1 MKIDGHQM
9 LQRVLLEKAGY
20 QSIFHAVAE
29 MTVFSHPATVY
40 QTKNQNIFR
49 IIRDAP
55 RRGIIAFELNAM
67 YDDNN
72 GPARA
77 FEWAIEGKFDW
88 KDVQFNHIYSDSQ
101 NVKLYT
107 SLANLCVTPAF
118 LAKLTDTDPA
128 VVQMLKY
135 RAYDLYGFVPE
146 GEAVPKKPGF
156 YDLLKWHAFPDPVQN
171 VEVCFRE
178 RMKTCPKNR
187 ASISAKELGWL
198 YSKFKPD
205 ASL

>member
-9 LQRVLLEKAGY
+9 LQRLLLDKAGY

-29 MTVFSHPATVY
+29 MTVFSHPATVL
-40 QTKNQNIFR
+40 QTKNQNIFQ

-72 GPARA
+72 GPSRA

-88 KDVQFNHIYSDSQ
+88 KDVQFNHIYSGSQ

-107 SLANLCVTPAF
+107 SLANICLTPAF
-118 LAKLTDTDPA
+118 LAKLTDTDTT
-128 VVQMLKY
+128 VVELLKY
-135 RAYDLYGFVPE
+135 RSYDLYGFVPE
-146 GEAVPKKPGF
+146 GQPVPKKPNF
-156 YDLLKWHAFPDPVQN
+156 YDLLKWHAFPDPVHN

-178 RMKTCPKNR
+178 RMKSCPKNR

-205 ASL
+205 FSL